1 MTMIDLREKFA
12 AADELTPPDLWEEAR
27 RRAAAQP
34 SVAPAPQRLVNRPR
48 HRLAA
53 AFVAIAIFAVAAV
66 FAWNVLEPVTEMPTR
81 PSPITTTPVRPLE
94 VTGMLKLRFGDFGIV
109 AGPSAVW
116 VAAYRHVQR
125 VDPASMTVTASIRIP
140 GLDDQDGIA
149 IGGDV
154 WVTNGSHHQV
164 VAIDPVTS
172 QIVRKIGVPHIPV
185 EVAADG
191 QNAWVISATSGVGRI
206 YGIDGATGVVTPRGQ
221 LATSPRLPFTAGE
234 GSAWVAEGVGLRRF
248 GSDGSTAMVDVSGGD
263 VSALT
268 FGDGSVWVLL
278 TGGGIL
284 RIDPSSGHT
293 IASFPSPAGI
303 GLAEAAG
310 KVWILTDTGSRSKT
324 VYIPDPRD
332 PSLVVSFDA
341 DTGQPAGRAVKVD
354 FAPAW
359 IAAEGADAWVASYN
373 AARLLRISTA

>member
-1 MTMIDLREKFA
+1 
-12 AADELTPPDLWEEAR
+12 
-27 RRAAAQP
+27 
-34 SVAPAPQRLVNRPR
+34 
-48 HRLAA
+48 
-53 AFVAIAIFAVAAV
+53 
-66 FAWNVLEPVTEMPTR
+66 
-81 PSPITTTPVRPLE
+81 
-94 VTGMLKLRFGDFGIV
+94 
-109 AGPSAVW
+109 
-116 VAAYRHVQR
+116 
-125 VDPASMTVTASIRIP
+125 MTVTASIRVP

-149 IGGDV
+149 IGRDV

-164 VAIDPVTS
+164 VAIDPLTTQV
-172 QIVRKIGVPHIPV
+172 VRRIKVPHIPV
-185 EVAADG
+185 QVVADG
-191 QNAWVISATSGVGRI
+191 QNAWVISATNGVGRI

-248 GSDGSTAMVDVSGGD
+248 GSDGSTAIVDVSGGA

-278 TGGGIL
+278 SGGGIL
-284 RIDPSSGHT
+284 RIDPYSGHT

-341 DTGQPAGRAVKVD
+341 DTGQPVGRAVKVG

-359 IAAEGADAWVASYN
+359 IAADGREAWVAKFDP
-373 AARLLRISTA
+373 ARLLRISTA